1 MNKAGLIEYVAKQTK
16 MSKKQAEAAVNATL
30 DGIKNGLRKDKG
42 VQLVGFGSF
51 TITQT
56 KPRMGR
62 NPQTGE
68 PIKIK
73 ATKRVKFRAGK
84 EFKKLL

>member
-16 MSKKQAEAAVNATL
+16 MSKRQAEAAVSATL
-30 DGIKNGLRKDKG
+30 EGIKNGLRKDKG

-51 TITQT
+51 TITQS

-84 EFKKLL
+84 EFKKML

>member
-16 MSKKQAEAAVNATL
+16 MSKRQAEAAVNATL

-73 ATKRVKFRAGK
+73 ATRRVKFRAGK

>member
-1 MNKAGLIEYVAKQTK
+1 MNKAGLVEYVAKQTK
-16 MSKKQAEAAVNATL
+16 MSKKQAEASVNATL
-30 DGIKNGLRKDKG
+30 DGIKKNLRKDG
-42 VQLVGFGSF
+42 IVQLVGFGSF
-51 TITQT
+51 TITQS

-62 NPQTGE
+62 NPQTGA

-73 ATKRVKFRAGK
+73 ATKRVRFRAGK

>member
-16 MSKKQAEAAVNATL
+16 MSKRQAEAAVNATL
-30 DGIKNGLRKDKG
+30 DGIKKNLRKDG
-42 VQLVGFGSF
+42 VVQLVGFGSF
-51 TITQT
+51 TITQS